1 MIVNR
6 TGFEQFVG
14 FFQGFGG
21 IAVIQGITQLQFH
34 QTGEGRIN
42 LSSRGNIFARGF
54 IITTA
59 QSAFG
64 QQQVTRQL
72 LLGRQV
78 LNFLQIAVAQF
89 DIVHLVGCV
98 CRQHQGQSA
107 VVARFFIRQ
116 HLSGLLL
123 GLLKLAFK
131 ESQTGGTQI
140 MGGFT
145 SFARRAKAV
154 HAAGHVQNARQQA
167 YQQIQQHHQYQQTD
181 HKRNQ
186 VDAYHGL
193 LGHHIHI
200 TTVHTGA
207 NRQSGGYGKQ
217 DNRPNQAF
225 HALSPFTPAG
235 AAGLAG
241 C

>member
-14 FFQGFGG
+14 FLQGFGG
-21 IAVIQGITQLQFH
+21 ITVIQGITQLQFH
-34 QTGEGRIN
+34 QTGKGRIN
-42 LSSRGNIFARGF
+42 LGSRGNIFARGF

-78 LNFLQIAVAQF
+78 FDFLQIAVAQF
-89 DIVHLVGCV
+89 DIVHLVGRMR
-98 CRQHQGQSA
+98 RQHQSQST
-107 VVARFFIRQ
+107 VIARFFIRQ

-145 SFARRAKAV
+145 PFASRTKAV
-154 HAAGHVQNARQQA
+154 HAAGHVQNTGQQA
-167 YQQIQQHHQYQQTD
+167 YQY
-181 HKRNQ
+181 
-186 VDAYHGL
+186 V
-193 LGHHIHI
+193 
-200 TTVHTGA
+200 
-207 NRQSGGYGKQ
+207 
-217 DNRPNQAF
+217 
-225 HALSPFTPAG
+225 
-235 AAGLAG
+235 
-241 C
+241 